1 MSESSDSESGPICLS
16 SRDFPRVVL
25 ASPKPAVVGFW
36 AEWCGPCRTMRPIF
50 DKLSVE
56 FSGRALFASLNVDDS
71 PDVAASFGV
80 LGIPTFIVFIG
91 GKPVETIVG
100 ACGEEALRKAVEK
113 HLGPSPG

>member
-1 MSESSDSESGPICLS
+1 MSESSDSGSGPVCLS

-25 ASPKPAVVGFW
+25 ASPKPAVVDFW

-50 DKLSVE
+50 ARLSEE
-56 FSGRALFASLNVDDS
+56 FSGRVLFASVNVDDS

-100 ACGEEALRKAVEK
+100 VCGEEALRKAVEK